1 MILNINTIKKVSFF
15 DERFTSIHCQEF
27 DYFIRYIKNLGKKCS
42 INDDHWNV
50 KPFNEIGNVII
61 HSNHSG
67 DNINNQIPSINL
79 NHAKYKIKN
88 DSELNLEQLAKVKPL
103 LRK

>member
-1 MILNINTIKKVSFF
+1 MAQNDVVWLNAWDEFVRNDKDYDFISQPSGDQAMILNINTIKCRFF

-27 DYFIRYIKNLGKKCS
+27 DYFIRCIKNLGKKCS

-61 HSNHSG
+61 HSNHSE
-67 DNINNQIPSINL
+67 DNINN
-79 NHAKYKIKN
+79 
-88 DSELNLEQLAKVKPL
+88 
-103 LRK
+103 